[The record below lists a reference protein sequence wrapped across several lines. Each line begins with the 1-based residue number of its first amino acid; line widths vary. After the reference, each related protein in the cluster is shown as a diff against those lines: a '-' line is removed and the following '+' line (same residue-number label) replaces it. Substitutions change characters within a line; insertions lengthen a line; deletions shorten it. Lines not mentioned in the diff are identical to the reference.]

1 MTPFDIVKNINS
13 KSGILD
19 EEQMASYSQYIINR
33 VLSNTRETVFL
44 ANEANKF
51 RDIPDVAHYL
61 FMYYAVPKN
70 PRRYGQWHK
79 QPAKDEDIEIIMRV
93 YGYSRVK
100 AEEAYPL
107 FANRLDVLRQL
118 GNTGGKN
125 R

>member
-1 MTPFDIVKNINS
+1 MTPFDYVKNINQ
-13 KSGILD
+13 KSGVLD
-19 EEQMASYSQYIINR
+19 EEQLADHNQYIINR
-33 VLSNTRETVFL
+33 VFSNTRDTIFL

-51 RDIPDVAHYL
+51 RDIPDDAHYL
-61 FMYYAVPKN
+61 FMYYVTPKN

-79 QPAKDEDIEIIMRV
+79 QPAKNEDIEIIMRV

-100 AEEAYPL
+100 AEEVYPL

-118 GNTGGKN
+118 GNTGGKT

>member
-51 RDIPDVAHYL
+51 RDIPDDAHYL
-61 FMYYAVPKN
+61 FMYSAVPKN

>member
-1 MTPFDIVKNINS
+1 MTPFDYVKNINH
-13 KSGILD
+13 KSGVLD
-19 EEQMASYSQYIINR
+19 EEQLAEYNQYIINR
-33 VLSNTRETVFL
+33 VFSNTRDTIFL

-51 RDIPDVAHYL
+51 RDIPDDAHYL
-61 FMYYAVPKN
+61 FMYYATPKN

-79 QPAKDEDIEIIMRV
+79 QPAKNEDIEIIMRV

-100 AEEAYPL
+100 AEEVYPL

-118 GNTGGKN
+118 GNTGGKT